1 MRTLEAMQ
9 QFLALVLMISNQDG
23 HGFAAVTSTFFFFSP
38 RYNAIQ
44 NIELGLQG
52 GGISKAM
59 NRVEMVPSK
68 TSAATMTVMRK
79 KVDARERVLRR

>member
-1 MRTLEAMQ
+1 M
-9 QFLALVLMISNQDG
+9 
-23 HGFAAVTSTFFFFSP
+23 AVTYTFFLFSP

-44 NIELGLQG
+44 NTELGLQG
-52 GGISKAM
+52 GGINKAM

-68 TSAATMTVMRK
+68 TSAATMTLIRK

>member
-1 MRTLEAMQ
+1 MTST
-9 QFLALVLMISNQDG
+9 SNQDERG
-23 HGFAAVTSTFFFFSP
+23 LAAVTSTFFFFSP

-79 KVDARERVLRR
+79 KVDASIRKMTRYLA